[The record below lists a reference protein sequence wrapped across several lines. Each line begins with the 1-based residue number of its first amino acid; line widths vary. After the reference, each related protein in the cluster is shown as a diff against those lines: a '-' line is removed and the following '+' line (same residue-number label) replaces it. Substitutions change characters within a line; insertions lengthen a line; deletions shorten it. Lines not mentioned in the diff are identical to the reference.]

1 MLEVHS
7 TKTFM
12 NLPCAHAQYFDTEA
26 DGSPGEC
33 ASIHGYDRSV
43 RITFSGSVDENG
55 WIVPFGELKVV
66 KEWLEYYFDHTTVL
80 PADDARL
87 NSIPSSMLEQG
98 GLLHTLRV
106 LPYGVSM
113 EMSSL
118 FIIEHLGLYISH
130 LTKGRCYVSKVECFE
145 HERNSAFVT
154 MDKAGANAV
163 YSRYVEL
170 FTKAYNSDNI
180 EQFLLPQRQEW
191 PHIPPQIIIETINS
205 LVS

>member
-12 NLPCAHAQYFDTEA
+12 NLPCAHAQYFDLEA
-26 DGSPGEC
+26 DGTPGEC

-43 RITFSGSVDENG
+43 RLTFSGSVDEHG

-66 KEWLEYYFDHTTVL
+66 KEWIEYYFDHTTCL
-80 PADDARL
+80 PADDPRL
-87 NSIPSSMLEQG
+87 GEINAELLKVG
-98 GLLHTLRV
+98 GLLNTVRV

-118 FIIEHLGLYISH
+118 FIIEHIGLYIMY

-154 MDKAGANAV
+154 MDRGTADAV
-163 YSRYVEL
+163 YARALSVYGRAL
-170 FTKAYNSDNI
+170 DSDNI
-180 EQFLLPQRQEW
+180 GAALLPKEQQW
-191 PHIPPQIIIETINS
+191 PFVPPQTVLNVLNS
-205 LVS
+205 LQS